1 MRGAKKTLPERL
13 KLAGVLFNLRS
24 EHIGE
29 QIATHVSQQLP
40 VYNQSLAGTLGV
52 AHEIGLD
59 AEERSKVIDKTAA
72 PTEYVKTGE
81 QRLIGVDVDE
91 RETDRYFELR
101 EVILGSCSHSDQT

>member
-40 VYNQSLAGTLGV
+40 VYNQSLAAALGV

-59 AEERSKVIDKTAA
+59 AEERSKVIDKAA
-72 PTEYVKTGE
+72 AAAEYIKTCK
-81 QRLIGVDVDE
+81 QRLIGVDINE
-91 RETDRYFELR
+91 REAHRYFELR
-101 EVILGSCSHSDQT
+101 VV